1 MSKKT
6 STQKKIKVA
15 EKCNWRCAYC
25 GCELDLETMCID
37 HFLPK
42 AKGGSNHLENLMP
55 SCRSCNSTKGTS
67 DLETFRLRVAV
78 HKKTNGIKFTA
89 DQINF
94 LKEKNVLTVLKVEP
108 ELFFFE
114 QKQG

>member
-6 STQKKIKVA
+6 SAQKKIKVA

-67 DLETFRLRVAV
+67 DLETFLGFVLPST
-78 HKKTNGIKFTA
+78 KK
-89 DQINF
+89 QM
-94 LKEKNVLTVLKVEP
+94 
-108 ELFFFE
+108 ELNL
-114 QKQG
+114 QQTK